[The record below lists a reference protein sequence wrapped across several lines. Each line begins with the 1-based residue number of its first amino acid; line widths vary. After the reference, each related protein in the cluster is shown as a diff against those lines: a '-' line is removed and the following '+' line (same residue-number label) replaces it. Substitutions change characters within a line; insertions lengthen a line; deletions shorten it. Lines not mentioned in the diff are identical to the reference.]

1 MISIKCKIQNKID
14 ISDYLRQ
21 YNCVL
26 RFAYNRFKDDSS
38 LSLSQCENAVK
49 STMKNINL
57 IDSSLIKCAVGK
69 AKAIPNDG
77 IIFGTKRDFLKLKY
91 KKKFS
96 KEAWISKRNNRPIL
110 LRGSSSD
117 LNGNRKALLNI
128 IDENSITLKLNIKT
142 HIDIQLPRLSKNQK
156 VLLHKLQTKCEVGE
170 ANFSLEVNNDY
181 VCIIFDELSV
191 KEQLKDITKPQR
203 KNRILSFDMNPNS
216 IGLTVSDWL
225 SEYNQKIIHKEIIDL
240 KQLNDTQS
248 NKKIK
253 YELLETSKYISKL
266 AIHYGCDLV
275 AFERLNIKSKDAG
288 KGKKFNKLVNNVW
301 IRNAFVNNLKK
312 RCNLNN
318 IKYLEITPHYSSFVG
333 QLTNPAEYDSIGAS
347 IELSRRGFLV
357 KNNTTGKLI
366 PFESLVYPTYG
377 LVHLTTHWKEM
388 LDGISNEADA
398 DSWKKLYDMIKKSK
412 TSYRRLFIRDKS
424 VSEFSSRFSSVKS
437 KVFLYNFTC
446 VN

>member
-1 MISIKCKIQNKID
+1 MLTIKCKIQNKID
-14 ISDYLRQ
+14 ISDYLKQ
-21 YNCVL
+21 YNNVL
-26 RFAYNRFKDDSS
+26 RFAYNRFQDETD

-49 STMKNINL
+49 SIMKNIDL
-57 IDSSLIKCAVGK
+57 IDASLIKCAVGK
-69 AKAIPNDG
+69 ANSIQDEKIL
-77 IIFGTKRDFLKLKY
+77 FGSKKEFKKLKY
-91 KKKFS
+91 KKKTAS
-96 KEAWISKRNNRPIL
+96 NETWKSKRNNRPIL

-117 LNGNRKALLNI
+117 SNGNRKALLNI
-128 IDENSITLKLNIKT
+128 IDENSIILKLNKKT
-142 HIDIQLPRLSKNQK
+142 HINIQLPRLSKNQK
-156 VLLHKLQTKCEVGE
+156 NLLYKLQTKCEVGE

-191 KEQLKDITKPQR
+191 KEQLKDITKPQI

-225 SEYNQKIIHKEIIDL
+225 SEDNKKIIHKEIIDL
-240 KQLNDTQS
+240 KKLNDTQS

-266 AIHYGCDLV
+266 AIHYNCDLV
-275 AFERLNIKSKDAG
+275 AFEQLNIKSKDAG

-301 IRNAFVNNLKK
+301 IRNAFINNLKK

-357 KNNTTGKLI
+357 KNNTTGKMI
-366 PFESLVYPTYG
+366 PFESLVYPTYNI
-377 LVHLTTHWKEM
+377 VHLTTHWKEM
-388 LDGISNEADA
+388 LDGVSNEV

-424 VSEFSSRFSSVKS
+424 VSEFSSRFSSIKS
-437 KVFLYNFTC
+437 NIFLYNFIC
-446 VN
+446 EN